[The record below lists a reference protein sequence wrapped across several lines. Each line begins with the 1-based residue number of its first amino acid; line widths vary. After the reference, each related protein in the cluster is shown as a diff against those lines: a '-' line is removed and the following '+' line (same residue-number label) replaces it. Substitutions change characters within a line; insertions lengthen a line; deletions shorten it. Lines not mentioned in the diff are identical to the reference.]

1 MARVG
6 RVLAR
11 RIVLEINARQVPLR
25 RREKLVL
32 IAQVLVIILKQD
44 AIQRLRFGI
53 LYR

>member
-6 RVLAR
+6 RVLAW
-11 RIVLEINARQVPLR
+11 RIVLEIDARQAALCL
-25 RREKLVL
+25 REKLVL
-32 IAQVLVIILKQD
+32 ILQILVIILKQD